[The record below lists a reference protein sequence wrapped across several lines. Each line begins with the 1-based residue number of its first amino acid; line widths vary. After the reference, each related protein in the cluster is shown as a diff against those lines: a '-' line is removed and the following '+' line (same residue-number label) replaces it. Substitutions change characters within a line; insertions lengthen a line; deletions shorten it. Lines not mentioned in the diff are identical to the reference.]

1 MGYVEHAVG
10 ATNLWKE
17 PDVTLARLEFDRLRT
32 LALGPSSSPSGT
44 GSSTTDVL
52 ACAR

>member
-1 MGYVEHAVG
+1 MAYAEYALG

-17 PDVTLARLEFDRLRT
+17 PDVTLARLKFDRLRT
-32 LALGPSSSPSGT
+32 PALGPFSSPSGT
-44 GSSTTDVL
+44 GSSTTDDL

>member
-1 MGYVEHAVG
+1 MAYVEHALS
-10 ATNLWKE
+10 ATNLWKD
-17 PDVTLARLEFDRLRT
+17 PDVTLARLTFDRLRT

-44 GSSTTDVL
+44 GSSTTDDL